1 MNCNECTGLMGA
13 SVDREIGRWQGRSLK
28 RHLAACPDCAARH
41 DEALALR
48 TRLRAELPR
57 HVAPPELR
65 SRVQAM
71 LETMQPPGS
80 ARTPG
85 ATGRWRWLGTGAL
98 AGCALTVLTW
108 VAGTTLLDMRARDDI
123 AVEAVTSHVRA
134 TLGNHVIQVASSDQ
148 HTVKPWLSARL
159 DYSPPVPDMRAQGFT
174 LVGGRIDYLD
184 GRPVATLVYRIRDH
198 MIDVFVRPQA
208 AGSLAAAPR
217 TLRGFHVVE
226 VRGSAMDWLAVSDV
240 GADVLQS
247 FVEDVARRE

>member
-1 MNCNECTGLMGA
+1 MNCNECAALIAA
-13 SVDREIGRWQGRSLK
+13 SVDGEIGRWQGRSLK
-28 RHLAACPDCAARH
+28 RHFVACADCAARH

-71 LETMQPPGS
+71 LETMQAPVP

-85 ATGRWRWLGTGAL
+85 TTARWRWVGTGAL

-108 VAGTTLLDMRARDDI
+108 VVGTTLLDMRARDDI

-134 TLGNHVIQVASSDQ
+134 TLGNHLIQVASSDQ

-159 DYSPPVPDMRAQGFT
+159 DYSPPVPDMRVQGFT

-198 MIDVFVRPQA
+198 MIDVFVRPQSA
-208 AGSLAAAPR
+208 RAPPTALR
-217 TLRGFHVVE
+217 TLRGFHIVE
-226 VRGSAMDWLAVSDV
+226 ARGSAMDWLAVSDV

>member
-1 MNCNECTGLMGA
+1 MNCHECAALIGA
-13 SVDREIGRWQGRSLK
+13 QVDGELGRWQGRSLQ
-28 RHLAACPDCAARH
+28 RHLAACAECAARR

-48 TRLRAELPR
+48 ARLRAELPR
-57 HVAPPELR
+57 YAAPAALR
-65 SRVQAM
+65 ARVQSMAGAM
-71 LETMQPPGS
+71 QADAAPRDPV
-80 ARTPG
+80 
-85 ATGRWRWLGTGAL
+85 ATLRWRWLGGGAL
-98 AGCALTVLTW
+98 AGCALTVMAW
-108 VAGTTLLDMRARDDI
+108 VVGTTLVDMRIRDDI

-198 MIDVFVRPQA
+198 MIDVFVRPETARGPPA
-208 AGSLAAAPR
+208 ALR

-226 VRGSAMDWLAVSDV
+226 AHGSSMDWLAVSDV
-240 GADVLQS
+240 GADALEA
-247 FVEDVARRE
+247 FVEDVAHRE